1 MESNE
6 IMENEEVVEA
16 AEEVVTKANSG
27 KVFKMATGIGLVVL
41 TGVIIYKYVRPVV
54 YAKLKPVEKTA
65 VDEKPAV
72 IEAEVVSPETEET
85 EEETS
90 K

>member
-6 IMENEEVVEA
+6 IMENEEIVVAVEEA
-16 AEEVVTKANSG
+16 ATKANSG
-27 KVFKMATGIGLVVL
+27 KVFKMAAGIGLVVL

-54 YAKLKPVEKTA
+54 CAKLKPVEKTA
-65 VDEKPAV
+65 VDEKPTV